1 MPAWETGEV
10 YAEKR
15 MFDEKVKPFEKLT
28 GIQKDTVR
36 LAWFVTGANL
46 RSVVRGGNL
55 VSHVDLNATSD
66 LPCHVNDVWANVDEL
81 EQYFEADAWN
91 RLTEWRESVSD
102 DNWPCCACHTVK
114 LSTL

>member
-28 GIQKDTVR
+28 GIQDTVR
-36 LAWFVTGANL
+36 LAWFVTGTNL

-81 EQYFEADAWN
+81 EQYFEADAVN
-91 RLTEWRESVSD
+91 RV
-102 DNWPCCACHTVK
+102 A
-114 LSTL
+114 